1 MSWLFSR
8 ALVEE
13 FSQENSLDGELYA
26 PLKATDMPQAFLLA
40 DKTKGIWSPF
50 RFGMTYVRLTENLG
64 EELLTWFLEGFPV
77 KTSPSQEAEMELKDQ
92 SQAFGWR
99 WQESSVKYDHNT
111 SSWKTRQCSLLGG
124 LESFSETWPRWG
136 TMRGG
141 ECWALTT
148 PKHPTSGIESGS
160 WLATPTA
167 KANQLAPCMVKNQG
181 CRNWWPTPVAERT
194 RYVNYKQGG
203 RSLGAEVRRR
213 QNWPTPAATDWK
225 GSSKP
230 GQRRGQLTD
239 PAMGMIP
246 AGGRLNP
253 MWVEWL
259 MGWPIGWTDLEPLET
274 ARFQRWFDS
283 HGKR

>member
-111 SSWKTRQCSLLGG
+111 SSWKTRQHLLLGG
-124 LESFSETWPRWG
+124 LEEFSETWPHWG
-136 TMRGG
+136 TMRNG
-141 ECWALTT
+141 ESWGRTIPERLTKGT
-148 PKHPTSGIESGS
+148 ASGS
-160 WLATPTA
+160 SVPTPQARDWKDSGKSQGKRKSINLGTWAKRYPTPTA
-167 KANQLAPCMVKNQG
+167 SDLKHKKKRYNQG
-181 CRNWWPTPVAERT
+181 GKALSHEV
-194 RYVNYKQGG
+194 GG
-203 RSLGAEVRRR
+203 
-213 QNWPTPAATDWK
+213 N
-225 GSSKP
+225 
-230 GQRRGQLTD
+230 
-239 PAMGMIP
+239 
-246 AGGRLNP
+246 LNP
-253 MWVEWL
+253 NWVEWL
-259 MGWPIGWTDLEPLET
+259 MGWPVGWTGLKPLET
-274 ARFQRWFDS
+274 DKFQSWLQQFLK
-283 HGKR
+283 H